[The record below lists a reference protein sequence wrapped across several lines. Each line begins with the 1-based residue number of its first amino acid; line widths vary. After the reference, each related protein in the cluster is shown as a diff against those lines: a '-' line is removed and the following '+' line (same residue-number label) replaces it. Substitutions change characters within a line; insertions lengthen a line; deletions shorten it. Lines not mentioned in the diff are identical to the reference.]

1 MVYYLENQEAVNAL
15 LSVERY
21 AARWPLIPIE
31 ELHASSVQHPLHPAW
46 RWLLHSRRVPVQV
59 IASDDASGAA
69 QPADSRPRCAGVGD
83 ANSHVWSCW
92 DCLMDIIGKK
102 PKMPVNACANDNW
115 IGRERAHVREAS
127 TATKALASLGR
138 CCWKQVRLGRCQ
150 DPAVEETRLTANSIF
165 LAQPTADVPTMELPP
180 PTDALV
186 DSFNV
191 VFTRSLD
198 DLSKAEWAR
207 VSREEY
213 MQIVTERQLQC
224 PAFNNIKVRR
234 DLATTRLPVDGVPEH
249 ITVCATEVAGSEH
262 APMRL
267 DGPASKAPES
277 GKVDDSGHTSSEDT
291 ECGWAAFR
299 S

>member
-1 MVYYLENQEAVNAL
+1 
-15 LSVERY
+15 
-21 AARWPLIPIE
+21 
-31 ELHASSVQHPLHPAW
+31 
-46 RWLLHSRRVPVQV
+46 
-59 IASDDASGAA
+59 
-69 QPADSRPRCAGVGD
+69 
-83 ANSHVWSCW
+83 
-92 DCLMDIIGKK
+92 
-102 PKMPVNACANDNW
+102 
-115 IGRERAHVREAS
+115 
-127 TATKALASLGR
+127 
-138 CCWKQVRLGRCQ
+138 
-150 DPAVEETRLTANSIF
+150 
-165 LAQPTADVPTMELPP
+165 MELPP

-186 DSFNV
+186 DSINV

-198 DLSKAEWAR
+198 DLSKAEWAQ

-213 MQIVTERQLQC
+213 MLIVTEHC

-234 DLATTRLPVDGVPEH
+234 DLATTRLRVDGVPEH

-291 ECGWAAFR
+291 ECGWVAFG